1 MINCGFGETHVN
13 GLLAALNIPT
23 ITQTTLKSREREI
36 APQLKNMV
44 IESCSKQLDEE
55 IKL

>member
-23 ITQTTLKSREREI
+23 ITQTTLKSRELEI
-36 APQLKNMV
+36 APHLKNMV